1 MYTFGAGVQ
10 FFLQRRIRRGAA
22 AIAMVLMGAV
32 LLSMGHAELP
42 PKSILLIASFA
53 IAIVLLALPMAF
65 LRKVRGLEAK
75 RELPRY
81 ATAGEQVRCTI
92 ELRNRGGKTARS
104 VWLSETPPDPRPSLN
119 LFLHSRE
126 PGEDERNA
134 FDRKFAYY
142 RWRWLMDRLRLYEGG
157 TSLHPVQLA
166 PGASTE
172 VIVEFRPGR
181 RGVIRMDD
189 LRMLLPDPFGLFQ
202 RCVKLPA
209 PPATLTIL
217 PQRFRIPPVELPGS
231 GRFQI
236 GGEAATN
243 AVGNAGEFVGLRDYR
258 AGDPLRQIH
267 WKSWARTGR
276 PIVKELEDTFYPRY
290 GLVLDTFPESGKE
303 MLFEDAVSIAA
314 SFASTIDTKESLLDL
329 MFIKDRAH
337 TVTVGRGLAR
347 SELLLDVLATVEPET
362 TPQFD
367 VLSRLVLKHREDL
380 TSCLVVLSGW
390 SESRAD
396 FVRDLT
402 KRGIPCVVLVAGH
415 GPAPEDFRGYWIE
428 SGHLARDL
436 GSLPIRLQP
445 SHGKAW

>member
-1 MYTFGAGVQ
+1 
-10 FFLQRRIRRGAA
+10 
-22 AIAMVLMGAV
+22 MVVLFGAV

-42 PKSILLIASFA
+42 PKNILLIASFA
-53 IAIVLLALPMAF
+53 MALVLIALPLAF

-92 ELRNRGGKTARS
+92 ELRNRSTKTARS
-104 VWLSETPPDPRPSLN
+104 VWLSETPPDPRPPLG

-126 PGEDERNA
+126 PGEEQRNA

-209 PPATLTIL
+209 PPATLTVL

-290 GLVLDTFPESGKE
+290 GLVLDTFPESGHE

-337 TVTVGRGLAR
+337 TVTVGRGVAR

-362 TPQFD
+362 IPQFD
-367 VLSRLVLKHREDL
+367 VLTRLVLRHREDL

-402 KRGIPCVVLVAGH
+402 KRGIPCVVIVAGH
-415 GPAPEDFRGYWIE
+415 GPAPKDFRGYWIE
-428 SGHLARDL
+428 SGQLARDL
-436 GSLPIRLQP
+436 GSLPTRLQP
-445 SHGKAW
+445 SYGTPS

>member
-1 MYTFGAGVQ
+1 VVVVLFGT
-10 FFLQRRIRRGAA
+10 I
-22 AIAMVLMGAV
+22 
-32 LLSMGHAELP
+32 LLSMGHSELP
-42 PKSILLIASFA
+42 PKNILLIASFA
-53 IAIVLLALPMAF
+53 IALVLVALPLAF

-92 ELRNRGGKTARS
+92 ELRNHGTKPARS
-104 VWLSETPPDPRPSLN
+104 IWLSETPPDPRPPLD

-126 PGEDERNA
+126 PGEEKRNA
-134 FDRKFAYY
+134 FDRTFAYY

-209 PPATLTIL
+209 PPATLTVL

-290 GLVLDTFPESGKE
+290 GLVLDTFPESGHE

-337 TVTVGRGLAR
+337 TVTVGRGVAR
-347 SELLLDVLATVEPET
+347 AEHLLDVLATVEPET
-362 TPQFD
+362 VPQFD
-367 VLSRLVLKHREDL
+367 VLSRLVLKHRDDL
-380 TSCLVVLSGW
+380 TSCLIVLSGW
-390 SESRAD
+390 SESRAE
-396 FVRDLT
+396 FVRGLT
-402 KRGIPCVVLVAGH
+402 KRGLPCVVLVAGQ
-415 GPAPEDFRGYWIE
+415 GSAPKDFRGYWIE
-428 SGHLARDL
+428 SGNLSRDL
-436 GSLPIRLQP
+436 GALPIRLQP
-445 SHGKAW
+445 SPGKPTPIQA